1 MQADRIRSTFS
12 DFFQQHDHRLI
23 ASAPLVA
30 PGDPTLLFTSAGM
43 VPFKPY
49 FLGQE
54 SPPHPCLTS
63 VQKCFR
69 TTDIDEVGD
78 ESHLTFFEMMGNFS
92 LGDYF
97 KVEAQAWAW
106 ELVTQVLGV
115 PADRLVTTV
124 FLDDDEAHDNWRKL
138 GVPQERIFRYGED
151 QGNYWSA
158 GVDGPCGPC
167 SEIHYDLRP
176 APAGSKEQHPGP
188 AADESRYLEIW
199 NLVFMQ
205 FLQGADGSKTPLPKQ
220 NIDTGAGLER
230 WAMMLQDKPNL
241 YETDLFAPLLAYVA
255 ERGQRDYAAASAAEQ
270 AALRVVVE
278 HGRSMTFLVSDGVLP
293 SNEGRGYV
301 LRRLIRRALYMAHTL
316 GIQEPL
322 LVDVAAQVRAH
333 MGPAYPELIDQAA
346 LVDNVLAQEEQRF
359 RRTLETGHTLLQE
372 QTIPLKRA
380 FATASQPFHDRV
392 RTVGARPDA
401 LSSIA
406 GEWRRGLADAF
417 RDFPDVRNRA
427 LAELSRTLAV
437 EPVEQLVV
445 EAPFAGADGLS
456 EADLAHIV
464 ARQETATSAIAGQE
478 AFVLY
483 DTYGFPMELTREV
496 AKAAGLGL
504 DETGFND
511 AMAQQRARAQAA
523 SEFRSDADERVF
535 AAIEGRTEFLGYDAV
550 TAEAQV
556 MALIV
561 AGASVTTAGGDT
573 VPENMAMQVVL
584 NRTPF
589 YAEGGGQQG
598 DAGALMGP
606 VAPGGAG
613 PTFKVAIADTQ
624 ARGDLFSHI
633 GALTAGRI
641 AVGDSVHASVD
652 PDRRHGLMRNHT
664 ATHLL
669 HAALRNVL
677 GDHVRQA
684 GSLVAP
690 DHLRFDYTQ
699 PQAPTPE
706 ELAAVQELVAARI
719 RDDIPVGANEM
730 PYEQALETGAMAI
743 FGEKYATDVRVV
755 EICDPAPHVH
765 DCFSKELCGGVH
777 VAATGFIGD
786 FQITSDGSV
795 GAGVRRIE
803 ALTGAAAAR
812 WQRDRLDTLQR
823 TAGLLRTTPEQV
835 PDRVQA
841 LQKEL
846 DGARRRLAD
855 AERQAGAASATSLA
869 DNVTDVAG
877 VPLAV
882 GRVDV
887 ESGDALRQ
895 AGDELRRQIGSGVIV
910 LATVANGRPQFL
922 SMITQDLVDQGL
934 HAGALIKEVARIA
947 GGGGGGR
954 PDMAQA
960 GGKDATKLE
969 DALAAVPGI
978 LERLVAKGAR

>member
-1 MQADRIRSTFS
+1 MEADRIRRTFTE
-12 DFFQQHDHRLI
+12 FFREHDHRPI

-43 VPFKPY
+43 VPFKPF
-49 FLGQE
+49 FLGQAD
-54 SPPHPCLTS
+54 PPHPRLTS

-69 TTDIDEVGD
+69 TTDINEVGD

-92 LGDYF
+92 LGNYF
-97 KVEAQAWAW
+97 KAEAQEWAW
-106 ELVTQVLGV
+106 DLVTNVLGV
-115 PADRLVTTV
+115 PEERLVTTV
-124 FLDDDEAHDNWRKL
+124 YLDDDEAEDNWLKL
-138 GVPQERIFRYGED
+138 GVPKDRVFRYGED

-176 APAGSKEQHPGP
+176 DPAAGHPGP
-188 AADESRYLEIW
+188 AADEDRYLEIW

-205 FLQGADGSKTPLPKQ
+205 FLQNADGTKTPLPKQ

-241 YETDLFAPLLAYVA
+241 YETDVFAPLLTYVA
-255 ERGQRDYAAASAAEQ
+255 ERCDREYAAASEAEQ
-270 AALRVVVE
+270 SALRVVVE
-278 HGRSMTFLVSDGVLP
+278 HGRSMTFLISDGVLP

-316 GIQEPL
+316 GIHDPL
-322 LVDVAAQVRAH
+322 LVDVAARGRDH
-333 MGPAYPELIDQAA
+333 MGDAYPELREQTA
-346 LVDNVLAQEEQRF
+346 LVDNVLDQEEQRF
-359 RRTLETGHTLLQE
+359 RRTLETGRTLLEE
-372 QTIPLKRA
+372 QTVPLKRA
-380 FATASQPFHDRV
+380 FATATAPFPDRV

-401 LSSIA
+401 LGA
-406 GEWRRGLADAF
+406 VVTEWRRSLSEAF
-417 RDFPDVRNRA
+417 HTFPDVRNRS
-427 LAELSRTLAV
+427 LAEISRKVVV
-437 EPVEQLVV
+437 EPVEQLLLESSYSSDDDVANV
-445 EAPFAGADGLS
+445 
-456 EADLAHIV
+456 V
-464 ARQETATSAIAGQE
+464 ARAQLATRAITGEE

-496 AKAAGLGL
+496 AKSAGLGL
-504 DETGFND
+504 DEAGFEA
-511 AMAQQRARAQAA
+511 AMAEQRSRALAA
-523 SEFRSDADERVF
+523 SEFRSDAEEQLF
-535 AAIEGRTEFLGYDAV
+535 ATIEGTTDFLGYDA
-550 TAEAQV
+550 AEADACV
-556 MALIV
+556 V
-561 AGASVTTAGGDT
+561 AIISDGERVERAQEGAEV
-573 VPENMAMQVVL
+573 EVVL
-584 NRTPF
+584 DRTSF

-598 DAGALMGP
+598 DSGTL
-606 VAPGGAG
+606 VAPDGQ
-613 PTFKVAIADTQ
+613 IAVSDTQ
-624 ARGDLFSHI
+624 ARGDLHSHI
-633 GALTAGRI
+633 GSVASGAV
-641 AVGDSVHASVD
+641 AVGDSIRATVEM
-652 PDRRHGLMRNHT
+652 DRRHGLMRNHT

-669 HAALRNVL
+669 HAALRHVL

-690 DHLRFDYTQ
+690 DRLRFDYTQ
-699 PQAPTPE
+699 PEAPDPAD
-706 ELAAVQELVAARI
+706 LAAVQELVAARI
-719 RDDIPVGANEM
+719 RDDIAVGTNEM
-730 PYEQALETGAMAI
+730 AYEDAIDYGATAI

-777 VAATGFIGD
+777 VPATGFIGD
-786 FQITSDGSV
+786 FQIVSDGSV

-803 ALTGAAAAR
+803 ALTGAAAER
-812 WQRDRLDTLQR
+812 WQRERLD
-823 TAGLLRTTPEQV
+823 LLHQAAELLKTPPEQV
-835 PDRVQA
+835 PER
-841 LQKEL
+841 LQSLQEEL
-846 DGARRRLAD
+846 ADARRRLAA
-855 AERQAGAASATSLA
+855 AERDAGAASAGDLA
-869 DNVTDVAG
+869 DAATEVAG

-895 AGDELRRQIGSGVIV
+895 AGDELRRRMQSGVIV
-910 LATVANGRPQFL
+910 IGTVADGRPQFL
-922 SMITQDLVDQGL
+922 SMITEDLVDRGL

-978 LERLVAKGAR
+978 LERLLVEAAT